1 MRTLDMEDTLAG
13 SKNGF
18 TLDTCVGIKI
28 CDIPNLG
35 NLLACRLNFKDSEI
49 HFCSQMISESKN
61 NYYDINLI
69 SKKITS
75 DQSIKIAVNA

>member
-1 MRTLDMEDTLAG
+1 MMHILDMEDTLTG

-35 NLLACRLNFKDSEI
+35 NLLACRLNFKDSKI
-49 HFCSQMISESKN
+49 HFECK
-61 NYYDINLI
+61 DFINE
-69 SKKITS
+69 
-75 DQSIKIAVNA
+75 